1 LYQPQTEDPPLRI
14 ALITQEEPFYLPP
27 ALDALC
33 RLRRDD
39 LVALVILPSF
49 NESLPQT
56 ARRLYDFY
64 GPRDFARLCGR
75 FLGARILDR
84 LNRLKP
90 LTRPFSARDVAQRHG
105 VQIRQPAHV
114 NAPEFLDALR
124 NEIRPDLI
132 VSVAA
137 SQIFGSALLGIPR
150 LGCVN
155 LHSAPLPRYQGMM
168 PNFWTLLHQE
178 PQATVTVH
186 YMAAELDAGDIILQ
200 REVAILPEDS
210 LHDLM
215 VRSKHIGIQAMDE
228 AIGLLAAGTAPRR
241 RMDPTQ
247 ASYFSFPTRADARRL
262 RAQGRRLL

>member
-1 LYQPQTEDPPLRI
+1 MRI
-14 ALITQEEPFYLPP
+14 ALVTQEEPFYLPP

-33 RLRRDD
+33 RLRCDE

-56 ARRLYDFY
+56 ARRLLDFY
-64 GPRDFARLCGR
+64 GPRDFARLCAR
-75 FLGARILDR
+75 FLGARALDR

-90 LTRPFSARDVAQRHG
+90 LTRPFSARDVARRHH
-105 VQIRQPAHV
+105 VPLYRPANV
-114 NAPEFLDALR
+114 NAAGFLEALS
-124 NEIRPDLI
+124 NEIRPDLL
-132 VSVAA
+132 VSIAA
-137 SQIFGSALLGIPR
+137 SQVFGKVLLGVPR
-150 LGCVN
+150 LGCIN

-168 PNFWTLLHQE
+168 PNFWTLLNQE

-186 YMAAELDAGDIILQ
+186 YMAAQLDAGDVILQ
-200 REVAILPEDS
+200 RDVAILPGDS

-215 VRSKHIGIQAMDE
+215 VRSKRIGVQAMDE

-241 RMDPTQ
+241 PMDPKQ
-247 ASYFSFPTRADARRL
+247 ASYFSFPTRTDARRL